1 MAAAAAA
8 LVPSHKCG
16 PLDCSFIDSEPRTHQ
31 ITGGPCLHQERGRII
46 PPLRKGLS
54 GGQEVLLVPL
64 HPTRSFQPQIVCGE
78 TSALL
83 PTQRYIARGVFWNS
97 MPRSR
102 MTSAV
107 SGRSS
112 QATGSN
118 TCLPIGEV
126 TEAML
131 SLSLLALEAMLTRS
145 GCGNETIHWQH
156 AQPLLRRNR
165 DPALA
170 GDSSDWLPSR
180 A

>member
-8 LVPSHKCG
+8 LIPSHKCV
-16 PLDCSFIDSEPRTHQ
+16 PLDCSFSDSEPRTHL
-31 ITGGPCLHQERGRII
+31 ITGGPSLHQERSRIV

-64 HPTRSFQPQIVCGE
+64 HPTRSIRPQIICGE

-83 PTQRYIARGVFWNS
+83 PTQRYIARAAFLSS
-97 MPRSR
+97 MLRSR

-131 SLSLLALEAMLTRS
+131 SSSLLALEAILTKRS
-145 GCGNETIHWQH
+145 G
-156 AQPLLRRNR
+156 
-165 DPALA
+165 
-170 GDSSDWLPSR
+170 
-180 A
+180 